1 MTISVNGSV
10 VNPFQ
15 FIFNRAETISINRRA
30 VTSQTQSRDNTVRTV
45 KRGGQSWRFDVKL
58 PDGMPWD
65 EVRPYLEA
73 IEYYDRYTTGTVQI
87 TGNEYNQWFTKYQGS
102 AAAADWP
109 TGFTATA
116 TEGSSELTLTTTPA
130 IPGGG
135 RYFASGDII
144 QLGTNGH
151 VYSVVGDV
159 TDTTV
164 QLNRPVTDASGSYQ
178 LVIGPNVTWSVV
190 CVSMPTWTIFARNQ
204 IGWSGSFVFYENML

>member
-73 IEYYDRYTTGTVQI
+73 IEYYDRYTTGTVQMCI
-87 TGNEYNQWFTKYQGS
+87 VTGK
-102 AAAADWP
+102 
-109 TGFTATA
+109 
-116 TEGSSELTLTTTPA
+116 
-130 IPGGG
+130 
-135 RYFASGDII
+135 
-144 QLGTNGH
+144 
-151 VYSVVGDV
+151 
-159 TDTTV
+159 
-164 QLNRPVTDASGSYQ
+164 
-178 LVIGPNVTWSVV
+178 
-190 CVSMPTWTIFARNQ
+190 Q
-204 IGWSGSFVFYENML
+204 IGRAHV